1 MENGYWPRFFQN
13 TPLCSTEESADDLYM
28 EVHEEGRKM
37 RKTKKKMS
45 MQEPN
50 KKTKNTNVLCP
61 LLICETNCTFNKNGF
76 YKLPQDPAKREE
88 WIMACK
94 FQSNVE
100 NDVMICWKH
109 FQTSDFE
116 TEMDPKFINMV
127 IELGRRISLKQTAL
141 PSKLLPLNQVDFKSK
156 ENITVKE
163 NYNEVKSEIDFDA
176 DGAPILH
183 SMLLVFSKF
192 ANVITKKK
200 SLTKYIFGLHFCNRQ

>member
-1 MENGYWPRFFQN
+1 MYYSLSWSRFYQN
-13 TPLCSTEESADDLYM
+13 TPLYSADESADLYM
-28 EVHEEGRKM
+28 EVDEEGSKRK
-37 RKTKKKMS
+37 KPKKKIS
-45 MQEPN
+45 IQESN
-50 KKTKNTNVLCP
+50 KKTKHNNAVCP
-61 LLICETNCTFNKNGF
+61 LLICETNCGSASNKNGF
-76 YKLPQDPAKREE
+76 YKLPEDPDKREE
-88 WIMACK
+88 WIKACK
-94 FQSNVE
+94 FPSNVE
-100 NDVMICWKH
+100 NHVMICWKH

-163 NYNEVKSEIDFDA
+163 KYNEVKSKIDFDA

-192 ANVITKKK
+192 ANVITKKN
-200 SLTKYIFGLHFCNRQ
+200 L